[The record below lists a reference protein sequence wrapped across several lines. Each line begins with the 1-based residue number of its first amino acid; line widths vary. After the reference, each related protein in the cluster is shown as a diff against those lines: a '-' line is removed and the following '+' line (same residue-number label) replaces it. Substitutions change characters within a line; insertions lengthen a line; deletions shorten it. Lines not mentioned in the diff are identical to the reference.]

1 VAKIDQKKRNCQ
13 NIFFWGVRQNL
24 LNTSLR
30 KINIFLSVKFKL
42 EVLMSRSLKFSLAL
56 SAAVATSALLSA
68 CEKQDA
74 QQSKTQPA
82 PIAEVAPQ
90 QSKSVVVY
98 FSQTGAT
105 KKLAQVF
112 KEARNA
118 DEFELQLVKPLPST
132 YDSTIAEVRAERES
146 KQWPALVNAKLDVD
160 KYDTVFLGYPIMF
173 WTFTTPIYTFL
184 EANDLSGKVVVPF
197 CTYGSGGRKASAD
210 ELKTLEPKANVT
222 LAYGISNKR
231 INAEG
236 GVEKAK
242 EEVATFFANLETGKT
257 EEMLAGGFSEQRPL
271 TAEDSAVFAAATKDY
286 AYLGLKPLGVSTQ
299 VVAGMN
305 YLFVCEMKAFG
316 GPATQTNVKIFKP
329 LPGRGEPEMIVV
341 EK

>member
-1 VAKIDQKKRNCQ
+1 M
-13 NIFFWGVRQNL
+13 GL
-24 LNTSLR
+24 LLLKNKYLFSC
-30 KINIFLSVKFKL
+30 KFNL
-42 EVLMSRSLKFSLAL
+42 EVVMSRSLKFALAM
-56 SAAVATSALLSA
+56 SAVFAASAMFSA
-68 CEKQDA
+68 CNKQEVA
-74 QQSKTQPA
+74 QSKMQNA
-82 PIAEVAPQ
+82 PVAENAPQ

-112 KEARNA
+112 KEARHA
-118 DEFELQLVKPLPST
+118 DEFELQLVKPFPST
-132 YDSTIAEVRAERES
+132 YDSTIATVRAERES

-173 WTFTTPIYTFL
+173 GTFTTPIYTFL

-197 CTYGSGGRKASAD
+197 CTYGSGGRKASAG
-210 ELKTLEPKANVT
+210 ELKTLEPNANVT

-236 GVEKAK
+236 GIEKAK
-242 EEVATFFANLETGKT
+242 EEVAAFFANLETGKT
-257 EEMLAGGFSEQRPL
+257 DEMLMGGFSEQRPL
-271 TAEDSAVFAAATKDY
+271 TAEDSAVFIAATKDY
-286 AYLGLKPLGVSTQ
+286 AYLGLKPLSVSTQ

>member
-1 VAKIDQKKRNCQ
+1 
-13 NIFFWGVRQNL
+13 
-24 LNTSLR
+24 
-30 KINIFLSVKFKL
+30 
-42 EVLMSRSLKFSLAL
+42 MSRNLKIVFAM
-56 SAAVATSALLSA
+56 SAAIAASAFFSA
-68 CEKQDA
+68 CEKQENQA
-74 QQSKTQPA
+74 KTEPA
-82 PIAEVAPQ
+82 PVAESAPQ

-112 KEARNA
+112 KDARHA
-118 DEFELQLVKPLPST
+118 DEVELQLVKPFPST
-132 YDSTIAEVRAERES
+132 YDSTIAAVRAERES
-146 KQWPALVNAKLDVD
+146 KQWPALVNAKVELA

-173 WTFTTPIYTFL
+173 GTFTTPIYTFL

-197 CTYGSGGRKASAD
+197 CTYGSGGRKASAS
-210 ELKTLEPKANVT
+210 ELKTLEPNANVT

-236 GVEKAK
+236 GIEKAK

-257 EEMLAGGFSEQRPL
+257 DEMLMGGFSEQRPL
-271 TAEDSAVFAAATKDY
+271 TAEDSAVFTAATKDY
-286 AYLGLKPLGVSTQ
+286 AYLDLKPLSVSTQ

-329 LPGRGEPEMIVV
+329 LPDRGEPEMIVV

>member
-1 VAKIDQKKRNCQ
+1 MQSSTITKIM
-13 NIFFWGVRQNL
+13 VTL
-24 LNTSLR
+24 LNTSLL
-30 KINIFLSVKFKL
+30 KLNIFLSVKFKL

-56 SAAVATSALLSA
+56 SAVFAASAMFSA
-68 CEKQDA
+68 CNKQEVA
-74 QQSKTQPA
+74 QSKTQPA

-173 WTFTTPIYTFL
+173 GTFTTPIYTFL

-197 CTYGSGGRKASAD
+197 CTYGSGGRKASAN
-210 ELKTLEPKANVT
+210 ELKTLEPNANVT

-236 GVEKAK
+236 GVETAKA
-242 EEVATFFANLETGKT
+242 EVAAFFGNLETGAT
-257 EEMLAGGFSEQRPL
+257 EQMLMGGYSEPRPL

-286 AYLGLKPLGVSTQ
+286 AYLGLKPLSVSTQ

-316 GPATQTNVKIFKP
+316 GPAEQANVKIFKP
-329 LPGRGEPEMIVV
+329 LPGRGEAQLIGV

>member
-1 VAKIDQKKRNCQ
+1 
-13 NIFFWGVRQNL
+13 
-24 LNTSLR
+24 
-30 KINIFLSVKFKL
+30 
-42 EVLMSRSLKFSLAL
+42 MSRSLKFSLAL
-56 SAAVATSALLSA
+56 SAVFAASAMFSA
-68 CEKQDA
+68 CNKQEVA
-74 QQSKTQPA
+74 QSKTQPA

-146 KQWPALVNAKLDVD
+146 KRWPALVNAKLDVD

-173 WTFTTPIYTFL
+173 GTFTTPIYTFL

-197 CTYGSGGRKASAD
+197 CTYGSGGRKASAN
-210 ELKTLEPKANVT
+210 ELKMLEPNANVT

-236 GVEKAK
+236 GVETAKA
-242 EEVATFFANLETGKT
+242 EVAAFFANLETGKT
-257 EEMLAGGFSEQRPL
+257 EEMLMGGFSEQRPL

-286 AYLGLKPLGVSTQ
+286 AYLGLKPLSVSTQ

>member
-1 VAKIDQKKRNCQ
+1 MASVVAA
-13 NIFFWGVRQNL
+13 
-24 LNTSLR
+24 
-30 KINIFLSVKFKL
+30 SVMFAGCNEERPKA
-42 EVLMSRSLKFSLAL
+42 E
-56 SAAVATSALLSA
+56 
-68 CEKQDA
+68 
-74 QQSKTQPA
+74 SKTAQS
-82 PIAEVAPQ
+82 EVSA
-90 QSKSVVVY
+90 KSVVVY
-98 FSQTGAT
+98 FSQTGST
-105 KKLAQVF
+105 KKLAQIF
-112 KEARNA
+112 KSARNA
-118 DEFELQLVKPLPST
+118 DEFELMLVKPFPST

-146 KQWPALVNAKLDVD
+146 KQWPALVNAKLDVA

-173 WTFTTPIYTFL
+173 GTFTPPIYTFL

-197 CTYGSGGRKASAD
+197 CTYGSGGRKASAA
-210 ELKTLEPKANVT
+210 ELKSLEPNANVT

-236 GVEKAK
+236 GLEKAK
-242 EEVATFFANLETGKT
+242 EEVAAFFANLETGKT
-257 EEMLAGGFSEQRPL
+257 DEMLMGGFSEQRPI
-271 TAEDSAVFAAATKDY
+271 TAEDSAVFTAATKDY
-286 AYLGLKPLGVSTQ
+286 AYLGLKPLSVSTQ

>member
-1 VAKIDQKKRNCQ
+1 
-13 NIFFWGVRQNL
+13 
-24 LNTSLR
+24 
-30 KINIFLSVKFKL
+30 
-42 EVLMSRSLKFSLAL
+42 MSRSLKLAL
-56 SAAVATSALLSA
+56 AVSAVFAASAMLSA
-68 CEKQDA
+68 CNKQEA
-74 QQSKTQPA
+74 ALSKSLSEGNTD
-82 PIAEVAPQ
+82 VAVQ
-90 QSKSVVVY
+90 ASKSVVVY
-98 FSQTGAT
+98 FSQTGST

-173 WTFTTPIYTFL
+173 GTFTTPIYTFL

-197 CTYGSGGRKASAD
+197 CTYGSGGRKASAS
-210 ELKTLEPKANVT
+210 ELKTLEPNANVT
-222 LAYGISNKR
+222 IAYGISNKR
-231 INAEG
+231 INAEK
-236 GVEKAK
+236 GVETAK

-286 AYLGLKPLGVSTQ
+286 AYLGLKPLSVSTQ

-329 LPGRGEPEMIVV
+329 LPGRGEPEMVVV

>member
-1 VAKIDQKKRNCQ
+1 
-13 NIFFWGVRQNL
+13 
-24 LNTSLR
+24 
-30 KINIFLSVKFKL
+30 
-42 EVLMSRSLKFSLAL
+42 MSRSLKFSLAL
-56 SAAVATSALLSA
+56 SAAVAASALLSA

-105 KKLAQVF
+105 KKLAQIF
-112 KEARNA
+112 KEARHA
-118 DEFELQLVKPLPST
+118 DEVELQLVKPFPST
-132 YDSTIAEVRAERES
+132 YDSTIAAVRAERES

-173 WTFTTPIYTFL
+173 GTFTTPIYTFL

-197 CTYGSGGRKASAD
+197 CTYGSGGRKASAN
-210 ELKTLEPKANVT
+210 ELKTLEPNANVT

-257 EEMLAGGFSEQRPL
+257 DEMLMGGFSEQRPL
-271 TAEDSAVFAAATKDY
+271 TAEDSAVFTAATKDY
-286 AYLGLKPLGVSTQ
+286 AYLGLKPLSVSTQ

>member
-1 VAKIDQKKRNCQ
+1 M
-13 NIFFWGVRQNL
+13 GL
-24 LNTSLR
+24 LCFKNKYLF
-30 KINIFLSVKFKL
+30 IEKFNL
-42 EVLMSRSLKFSLAL
+42 EVVMSRSLKLTLAVSAAFAASAMFSACNKQEAAL
-56 SAAVATSALLSA
+56 SKSLSEGNTDVAVQT
-68 CEKQDA
+68 
-74 QQSKTQPA
+74 
-82 PIAEVAPQ
+82 
-90 QSKSVVVY
+90 SKSVVVY
-98 FSQTGAT
+98 FSQTGST

-146 KQWPALVNAKLDVD
+146 KQWPALVNAKVELA

-173 WTFTTPIYTFL
+173 GTFTTPIYTFL

-197 CTYGSGGRKASAD
+197 CTYGSGGRKASAN
-210 ELKTLEPKANVT
+210 ELKTLEPNANVT

-236 GVEKAK
+236 GVETAKA
-242 EEVATFFANLETGKT
+242 EVAAFFGNLETGKT
-257 EEMLAGGFSEQRPL
+257 DEMLMGGFSEQRPL

-286 AYLGLKPLGVSTQ
+286 AYLGLTPLSVSTQ

>member
-1 VAKIDQKKRNCQ
+1 
-13 NIFFWGVRQNL
+13 
-24 LNTSLR
+24 
-30 KINIFLSVKFKL
+30 
-42 EVLMSRSLKFSLAL
+42 
-56 SAAVATSALLSA
+56 
-68 CEKQDA
+68 
-74 QQSKTQPA
+74 
-82 PIAEVAPQ
+82 
-90 QSKSVVVY
+90 VVVY

-173 WTFTTPIYTFL
+173 GTFTTPIYTFL

-197 CTYGSGGRKASAD
+197 CTYGSGGRKASAN
-210 ELKTLEPKANVT
+210 ELKTLEPNANVT

-231 INAEG
+231 ITAEG

-257 EEMLAGGFSEQRPL
+257 EEMLAGGFLEQRPL

-286 AYLGLKPLGVSTQ
+286 AYLGLKPLSVSTQ

>member
-1 VAKIDQKKRNCQ
+1 MFN
-13 NIFFWGVRQNL
+13 
-24 LNTSLR
+24 
-30 KINIFLSVKFKL
+30 L
-42 EVLMSRSLKFSLAL
+42 EVVMSHSLKFTLAV
-56 SAAVATSALLSA
+56 SAVFAASAMFSA
-68 CEKQDA
+68 CNKQEVA
-74 QQSKTQPA
+74 QSQTLPA
-82 PIAEVAPQ
+82 PVAEVAPQ

-98 FSQTGAT
+98 FSQTGST

-118 DEFELQLVKPLPST
+118 DEFELQLVKPFPST

-146 KQWPALVNAKLDVD
+146 KQWPALVHAKLDVA

-173 WTFTTPIYTFL
+173 GTFTPPIYTFL

-197 CTYGSGGRKASAD
+197 CTYGSGGRKASSE
-210 ELKTLEPKANVT
+210 ELKTLEPNANVT

-236 GVEKAK
+236 GVETAKA
-242 EEVATFFANLETGKT
+242 EVAAFFANLETGKT
-257 EEMLAGGFSEQRPL
+257 EEMLMGGFSEQRPL
-271 TAEDSAVFAAATKDY
+271 TAEDSAAFAEATKDY
-286 AYLGLKPLGVSTQ
+286 AYLGLKPLSVSSQ

-316 GPATQTNVKIFKP
+316 GPAVQTNVKIFKP
-329 LPGRGEPEMIVV
+329 LPGRGEAELIGV

>member
-1 VAKIDQKKRNCQ
+1 
-13 NIFFWGVRQNL
+13 
-24 LNTSLR
+24 
-30 KINIFLSVKFKL
+30 
-42 EVLMSRSLKFSLAL
+42 MSRSLKLAL
-56 SAAVATSALLSA
+56 AVSAVFAASAMLSA
-68 CEKQDA
+68 CNKQEA
-74 QQSKTQPA
+74 ALSKSLSEGNTD
-82 PIAEVAPQ
+82 VAVQ
-90 QSKSVVVY
+90 ASKSVVVY
-98 FSQTGAT
+98 FSQTGST

-173 WTFTTPIYTFL
+173 GTFTTPIYTFL

-197 CTYGSGGRKASAD
+197 CTYGSGGRKASAN
-210 ELKTLEPKANVT
+210 ELKTLEPNANVT

-236 GVEKAK
+236 GVETAKA
-242 EEVATFFANLETGKT
+242 EVAAFFGNLETGKT
-257 EEMLAGGFSEQRPL
+257 EEMLMGGFSEQRPL
-271 TAEDSAVFAAATKDY
+271 TAEDSAVFTAATKDY
-286 AYLGLKPLGVSTQ
+286 AYLGLKPLSVSTQ

-329 LPGRGEPEMIVV
+329 LPGQGEAQLIGV